1 MRGLRLLSLLG
12 LSALVLGLAGAPA
25 SAKTQLHMIV
35 AHFSDHTLTT
45 FQDAAKRFE
54 ATHPDV
60 EINVED
66 VSWDN
71 LQQRLAT
78 DIAGGTAPDIS
89 IIATRWVLDYVQN
102 GIAEPLDG
110 YITPQFRGRF
120 YENLLVPGTVNGK
133 VYLLPILASTRALYY
148 NKDLYEKAGVAT
160 PPKTWDEL
168 RAASE
173 KVKALGG
180 AAYGFGIQGKEIET
194 DTYWY
199 FPFWSY
205 GGEIVQNG
213 KSGIAGEAGVT
224 AAQLYKSF
232 IDQGLSQPSPTGSN
246 RQDIETLFKQGRLG
260 ALVTG
265 PWLRGQIAAE
275 APKLNYGMVP
285 MPAGTKALTWG
296 GTDSVMLFKSS
307 PNKEIAWKFIEEG
320 IFSKETRLEFTLSE
334 GFLPVLK
341 EEMDDPRLAGDK
353 SLKVFAD
360 MLPIAKF
367 APLIPQWEQV
377 VAATISALQQI
388 YLGQADAKTAL
399 GAAASQI
406 DTLIA
411 PQ

>member
-1 MRGLRLLSLLG
+1 MSRLRLLSLLG
-12 LSALVLGLAGAPA
+12 ISAFALGIAVAPA
-25 SAKTQLHMIV
+25 SAKTQLHVIV

-89 IIATRWVLDYVQN
+89 VIATRWVLDYVQN
-102 GIAEPLDG
+102 DIAEPLDG

-120 YENLLVPGTVNGK
+120 YENLLTPGTVNGK
-133 VYLLPILASTRALYY
+133 TYLLPILASTRALYY
-148 NKDLYEKAGVAT
+148 NKDLYEKAGVT
-160 PPKTWDEL
+160 SIPKTWDEL

-173 KVKALGG
+173 KVKAMGG
-180 AAYGFGIQGKEIET
+180 GAYGFGIQGKEIET

-199 FPFWSY
+199 YPFWSY

-213 KSGIAGEAGVT
+213 KSGIASEAGVK
-224 AAQLYKSF
+224 AADLYKSF
-232 IDQGLSQPSPTGSN
+232 IDQGLSEPSPTGSN

-265 PWLRGQIAAE
+265 PWLRGQIASE

-296 GTDSVMLFKSS
+296 GTDSIMLFKSS
-307 PNKEIAWKFIEEG
+307 PNKEMAWKFIEEG

-360 MLPIAKF
+360 MLPIARF

>member
-1 MRGLRLLSLLG
+1 MRRLRFLSLLG
-12 LSALVLGLAGAPA
+12 ISALALGIAVTPA
-25 SAKTQLHMIV
+25 SAKTQLHVIV

-89 IIATRWVLDYVQN
+89 VIATRWVLDYVQN
-102 GIAEPLDG
+102 GIAEPLDD
-110 YITPQFRGRF
+110 YITPQFRDRF
-120 YENLLVPGTVNGK
+120 YQNLLAPGTVNGK
-133 VYLLPILASTRALYY
+133 TYLLPILASTRALYY
-148 NKDLYEKAGVAT
+148 NKDLYEKAGVT
-160 PPKTWDEL
+160 SVPKTWDEL

-173 KVKALGG
+173 KVKAMGG
-180 AAYGFGIQGKEIET
+180 GAYGFGIQGKEIET

-199 FPFWSY
+199 YPFWSY
-205 GGEIVQNG
+205 GGDIVKDG
-213 KSGIAGEAGVT
+213 KSGIASDAGVK
-224 AAQLYKSF
+224 AAELYKSF
-232 IDQGLSQPSPTGSN
+232 IDQGLSEPSPTGSN

-265 PWLRGQIAAE
+265 PWLRGQIASE

-296 GTDSVMLFKSS
+296 GTDSMMLFKSS
-307 PNKEIAWKFIEEG
+307 PNKEIAWKFIEES

-334 GFLPVLK
+334 GFLPVLR
-341 EEMDDPRLAGDK
+341 EEMDDPKLAGDK

-377 VAATISALQQI
+377 VATTISALQQI
-388 YLGQADAKTAL
+388 YLDQADAKTAL
-399 GAAASQI
+399 GTAASQI